1 MRQNW
6 TRARSVAAE
15 AKVSSEVSSDVRAG
29 DFPPTSMQAKTVD
42 NDSQQSALYKK
53 LERYRDKL
61 LQIESRNRSITLR
74 RIYDKW
80 CFDLSK
86 IIVRGSS
93 LAERVTERA
102 LLGKNGVCVVADSDD
117 SELAEKS
124 RVKLKS
130 LYRNI
135 TQVERETGLK
145 DNYLG
150 FPFLEGHIGPDTYVR
165 APLVLFPMS
174 LERRE
179 NGKPPGWYASFSK
192 DKSPILN
199 RALLV
204 ALKKIGG
211 YSFSESFYDEFED
224 LLDLADERQN
234 LKNGDK
240 GAGKNHDVESLFL
253 QGLIDLLIRN
263 NIPLKSSENRLE
275 KIEMLEP
282 VSSQDESTMPR
293 QGLHLVNFKI
303 IGNFPQGNTAIY
315 ADYEELLKKV
325 LAGEINLGVI
335 DDLLEAPA
343 TEDIWSE
350 GNGDKEAES
359 VVLDDISAMN
369 LNIALDSDSSQDSV
383 IVAAHN
389 NECTVVRGPPGTG
402 KSQVIVNLIADA
414 LAKGKK
420 VLVVCQ
426 KRAALDV
433 VYQRLDKV
441 GLGKYAAL
449 LHDPVTDRQ
458 ELYQQLGRLL
468 SPTGINSVNLSS
480 IKSRFDAVSQ
490 EIDKIVGMQRSIVDA
505 LWKEYF
511 GGLTVHQLYTAAKPG
526 YVPRL
531 DLSKI
536 AASTSYLDLPQLLEA
551 IKNAEDSC
559 KRFDNITHPWVHR
572 KDFSVLGFNDKNGIS
587 EILRTLVTQLGG
599 KEPEPLL
606 APSIHDQ
613 NVLLEALRVLESER
627 GMFRKLKGRWVES
640 HSNVK
645 RILGV
650 QDVRDDPLWVTRMIH
665 RAKGGLEIWRNT
677 ENLSKYLNESGFDGI
692 NLMIS
697 TGRLAD
703 LHSRFSEMYE
713 SLADF
718 DALQAY
724 DARKAAMTPV
734 QRKVLQECTMKL
746 MSETNWADVVRE
758 EFYAHWI
765 DYIERENPALK
776 GQPFETYLQN
786 RERLAKLLKEHKNL
800 VVQRIAAQIEAGIVK
815 PGLTPGGKR
824 SYRAEYVQW
833 SKLADEFDK
842 KRHVL
847 PVRMLI
853 EKYESVVFNVAPCWL
868 VSPEA
873 ASTVFPLKRNL
884 FDFIIFDEASQS
896 AVERSLPSLYRGGNV
911 VIMGDEKQ
919 LRPFDLF
926 RVRDDDESLE
936 EELVDETMLSESLL
950 VLAKRIYGPRYL
962 AWHYRSKYQE
972 LIDFSNHAF
981 YDGHLQVSPNILKVP
996 AEPPI
1001 RWIQCG
1007 NGVWTDRKNI
1017 PEAELVIDEVKRI
1030 LTDDRKNRKHQS
1042 IGIITFNESQQ
1053 MAILD
1058 EIDRRRKQD
1067 PEFDELYGEAENP
1080 ESNLLDDRP
1089 FVKNIE
1095 NVQGDERDII
1105 IFSVGY
1111 ARDPDGNLHIRFGS
1125 LNQEGGE
1132 NRLNVAVTRARK
1144 EIVVVCSID
1153 PDELR
1158 TDAAKNSGPKRLKD
1172 YLRYAKAISE
1182 NNRQSAGVIL
1192 ASLNN
1197 GFRRENSASG
1207 FLFESPFEEMVH
1219 DRLTQLGYTVDT
1231 QVGYSGYK
1239 IDLAVVHPDE
1249 PFRYIIAIECDG
1261 ATFHSAKSTRER
1273 DVMRQE
1279 FLESRGWVV
1288 ERIWSRNWWRNPRGE
1303 IERIRDRIEGLRG
1316 QSADRITKE

>member
-1 MRQNW
+1 MQQNW
-6 TRARSVAAE
+6 TQTQNVAAE
-15 AKVSSEVSSDVRAG
+15 AQASKVSSDVPLTG
-29 DFPPTSMQAKTVD
+29 MQKTTD
-42 NDSQQSALYKK
+42 NEFQQSALYKK
-53 LERYRDKL
+53 LERYREKL
-61 LQIESRNRSITLR
+61 LQIESRNRSITLS

-93 LAERVTERA
+93 LAEKVAERA
-102 LLGKNGVCVVADSDD
+102 LLGKNGVCIVADSDD
-117 SELAEKS
+117 SELAEKY
-124 RVKLKS
+124 REKLKS

-135 TQVERETGLK
+135 TQVERETGLR

-150 FPFLEGHIGPDTYVR
+150 FPFLEGHIGQDTYVR
-165 APLVLFPMS
+165 APLALFPMS

-179 NGKPPGWYASFSK
+179 NGKPPGWYVSFSK
-192 DKSPILN
+192 DKRPILN

-204 ALKKIGG
+204 AAKKIGG

-224 LLDLADERQN
+224 LIDLAEEHD
-234 LKNGDK
+234 LKNGSDD
-240 GAGKNHDVESLFL
+240 DVESFFL

-275 KIEMLEP
+275 KIETLEP
-282 VSSQDESTMPR
+282 VSAQDELTMPR

-303 IGNFPQGNTAIY
+303 IGNFPQGDTAIY
-315 ADYEELLKKV
+315 SDYEELLKKV
-325 LAGEINLGVI
+325 LSGETNLGVI
-335 DDLLEAPA
+335 DNLLEAPS

-350 GNGDKEAES
+350 GNGEKEAGL
-359 VVLDDISAMN
+359 VDLDSISAAD
-369 LNIALDSDSSQDSV
+369 LNIALDSDSSQDGV
-383 IVAAHN
+383 IVAAHS

-414 LAKGKK
+414 LAKRKK

-449 LHDPVTDRQ
+449 LHDPITGRQ
-458 ELYQQLGRLL
+458 ELYQQLGRLF
-468 SPTGINSVNLSS
+468 SPTVINSIQPDSG
-480 IKSRFDAVSQ
+480 KAGFDTVSQ
-490 EIDKIVGMQRSIVDA
+490 EIDKLVDMQRSIVDA

-511 GGLTVHQLYTAAKPG
+511 GGVTIHSLYASAKPG
-526 YVPRL
+526 YIPRL
-531 DLSKI
+531 DLAKF
-536 AASTSYLDLPQLLEA
+536 AANTSYLELPQILEA
-551 IKNAEDSC
+551 IKNSEAGA
-559 KRFDNITHPWVHR
+559 KRFDNAHPWVNR
-572 KDFSVLGFNDKNGIS
+572 KDFSALGFNDKNKLDEMLS
-587 EILRTLVTQLGG
+587 TLTMQLGD
-599 KEPEPLL
+599 PEPFL
-606 APSIHDQ
+606 AANMHDQ
-613 NVLLEALRVLESER
+613 NVLLEALRVLESEH
-627 GMFRKLKGRWVES
+627 GMFRKLKGRWVEA
-640 HSNVK
+640 HSNAK
-645 RILGV
+645 RILV
-650 QDVRDDPLWVTRMIH
+650 QDMPDDPQWVTSMIH
-665 RAKGGLEIWRNT
+665 RATGGLEIWRNM
-677 ENLSKYLNESGFDGI
+677 EGLSKYLNESGLGEVRSI
-692 NLMIS
+692 VSSGL
-697 TGRLAD
+697 LAD
-703 LHSRFSEMYE
+703 LHSKFSEMRKSITE
-713 SLADF
+713 F
-718 DALQAY
+718 DSLQAH
-724 DARKAAMTPV
+724 DARKAAMTLV
-734 QRKVLQECTMKL
+734 QREILRECTMKM
-746 MSETNWADVVRE
+746 MSENNWVDVVKE
-758 EFYAHWI
+758 EFYAYWI

-800 VVQRIAAQIEAGIVK
+800 VVQRIAAQIETRIVK
-815 PGLTPGGKR
+815 PGLTPSGKR
-824 SYRAEYVQW
+824 SRRTEYVEW

-842 KRHVL
+842 KKRVL

-853 EKYESVVFNVAPCWL
+853 EKYESMVFIVAPCWL

-873 ASTVFPLKRNL
+873 ASTIFPLNRNL

-896 AVERSLPSLYRGGNV
+896 AVERSLPSLYRGGNI

-926 RVRDDDESLE
+926 RVRDDDDSL

-950 VLAKRIYGPRYL
+950 VLAKRIYGNRYL

-996 AEPPI
+996 ADPPI
-1001 RWIQCG
+1001 RWIQCR
-1007 NGVWTDRKNI
+1007 NGVWVDRSNL

-1030 LTDDRKNRKHQS
+1030 LTNNRKKGKPQS

-1067 PEFDELYGEAENP
+1067 PEFNKLYGESENP

-1111 ARDPDGNLHIRFGS
+1111 ARDPDGNLRIRFGS

-1158 TDAAKNSGPKRLKD
+1158 TDVAKNNGPKRLKD

-1182 NNRQSAGVIL
+1182 NNRQGASVIL

-1197 GFRRENSASG
+1197 GFKRENSASG
-1207 FLFESPFEEMVH
+1207 ALFESSFEEMVH
-1219 DRLTQLGYTVDT
+1219 RSLTQLGYTVDT
-1231 QVGYSGYK
+1231 QIGYSGYK

-1249 PFRYIIAIECDG
+1249 SSRYIIAIECDG

-1288 ERIWSRNWWRNPRGE
+1288 ERIWSRNWWRNPLGE

-1316 QSADRITKE
+1316 QSGGRITK